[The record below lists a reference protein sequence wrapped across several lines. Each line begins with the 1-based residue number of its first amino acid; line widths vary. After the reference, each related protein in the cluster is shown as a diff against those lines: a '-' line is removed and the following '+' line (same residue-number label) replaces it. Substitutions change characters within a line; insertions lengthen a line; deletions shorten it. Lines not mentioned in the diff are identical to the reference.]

1 MNYHDLKVV
10 HIFFAFLTIA
20 LSSALFSGAE
30 GKFKKIIYG
39 ISTLLLLVTGFTI
52 MGRFGIKHAPPYP
65 MWINVKIG
73 LWLALTI
80 ATPIVVKRYPAKAKR
95 LFWPWLAIALV
106 ATVMAVY
113 KPM

>member
-1 MNYHDLKVV
+1 
-10 HIFFAFLTIA
+10 
-20 LSSALFSGAE
+20 
-30 GKFKKIIYG
+30 
-39 ISTLLLLVTGFTI
+39 